1 MKIYILFL
9 LFCLFQINKVDAQTS
24 KLFWKFADKGEYEK
38 IEKKLV
44 KESDELEGNAV
55 LNYLWGLY
63 YVENNLKYNLDSSY
77 LHLQEAKLNWD
88 NADEQ
93 THAVWVKSYV
103 NIDSIGYWLNHVEQ
117 LAFEASMSSF
127 KVDDFKDFI
136 KKYPDA
142 THIPRAIELKDSLS
156 FEIAKKEH
164 SYKSYQEFIKNHP
177 EAKQRDL
184 AQEQYEILVYHSKT
198 KDADEHALNRFLLE
212 HPNNKFKSKVEKQIY
227 ELRTENKSESDY
239 LSFIRDYPNSSRVDT
254 AITHLWY
261 FSENKDSVLISYPNW
276 KNISYYQSLNL
287 AEKHTIYPVIK
298 DSKVAFINNKGK
310 VILEDAFLQAK
321 KKYNCNGVQ
330 SSYIEVEKE
339 TGHGVV
345 NRKGKVLIPFEYE
358 SISFLSE
365 GLAVVKKQGKYGI
378 YALNEEQWIPCMY
391 DQIMQIS
398 NRLFGVRIKSRWGII
413 SSDGTQKFP
422 IEAGQLIKIAE
433 NTLLIMK
440 KGRWN
445 YFSESAIFSEQI
457 NSADSV
463 FRFESYKSL
472 EDQWF
477 SLKEEGKWAV
487 YSPNG
492 EKWTDDYDL
501 IKDAPYKQ
509 GWFIQNDTLWQLLN
523 YDNKLKI
530 DSLLLPVVK
539 EQGVIS
545 RWKNKWQAFTWSGDS
560 LGNYVADTIVFNGN
574 GNGIVASS
582 GGIDHL
588 YFKGGGDLLLKSYTK
603 WHIQYVQKDSTEEI
617 FIGAKSKR
625 YKKFAL
631 LNEKGNQIMT
641 PQFTDLT
648 VTANGFVIAKYGNW
662 YYLYTTK
669 GKRHFQEGYSAIYY
683 ENGVFVLKKNGKYGL
698 YIPETNQKIAPQFDS
713 KLIKTTIKKEEV
725 TQWLG
730 SKKGK
735 KGLFSLSTIA
745 TAKFY
750 YNDMTL
756 FDSTSVFIR
765 EDNLWK
771 LLNVEKNDIVLACDS
786 YKIKTTEEGYTWIL
800 YQKNEQYGAYSIKYG
815 NVIYPEFLSIQNI
828 GSKEEPLFLAKQF
841 IKQAKLY
848 ILLYINEQGNVVYQ
862 SFLNESEFNLV
873 DCY

>member
-1 MKIYILFL
+1 M
-9 LFCLFQINKVDAQTS
+9 
-24 KLFWKFADKGEYEK
+24 
-38 IEKKLV
+38 
-44 KESDELEGNAV
+44 
-55 LNYLWGLY
+55 GLY
-63 YVENNLKYNLDSSY
+63 YVENSFKYNLDSSY
-77 LHLQEAKLNWD
+77 LHLQEAKLNWE
-88 NADEQ
+88 NANEQ
-93 THAVWVKSYV
+93 THALWVKSYV
-103 NIDSIGYWLNHVEQ
+103 HIDSISYWLNRVEKI
-117 LAFEASMSSF
+117 AFEESMSSF
-127 KVDDFKDFI
+127 KVSDFNDYI
-136 KKYPDA
+136 KKYPEA
-142 THIPRAIELKDSLS
+142 TYIPRAIELKDSLS
-156 FEIAKKEH
+156 FEIAKEEH

-212 HPNNKFKSKVEKQIY
+212 HPNNKFKSKVEGQIY
-227 ELRTENKSESDY
+227 ELRTENKSKSDY
-239 LSFIRDYPNSSRVDT
+239 LNFIRDYPNSSKIDA

-261 FSENKDSVLISYPNW
+261 SSDNKDSIFINYPTW
-276 KNISYYQSLNL
+276 KSISYYQSLTL
-287 AEKHTIYPVIK
+287 AEKHTIYPIIQ
-298 DSKVAFINNKGK
+298 DGKVSFMNNKGE
-310 VILEDAFLQAK
+310 VVLNDEFLKAK
-321 KKYNCNGVQ
+321 KIYNCNGVQ
-330 SSYIEVEKE
+330 TPYIEAEKE
-339 TGHGVV
+339 SGYGVID
-345 NRKGKVLIPFEYE
+345 RKGKVLIPFEYE
-358 SISFLSE
+358 SISFLPE

-398 NRLFGVRIKSRWGII
+398 NRLFGVRIKNRWGII
-413 SSDGTQKFP
+413 SADGVQKFP
-422 IEAGQLIKIAE
+422 VEAGQLIKIAE

-445 YFSESAIFSEQI
+445 YFSEDAIFNEQI
-457 NSADSV
+457 NTADSV
-463 FRFESYKSL
+463 FKYESYKSL

-492 EKWTDDYDL
+492 EKWTDNYDL

-509 GWFIQNDTLWQLLN
+509 GWLTQNDTLWQLLN

-545 RWKNKWQAFTWSGDS
+545 RWKGKWQAYSWSGDS
-560 LGNYVADTIVFNGN
+560 LGNYVADTIAFDGN
-574 GNGIVASS
+574 TIVASK

-588 YFKGGGDLLLKSYTK
+588 YFKNGGDLLLKSYTN
-603 WHIQYVQKDSTEEI
+603 WHIQKIQRDSTEEI

-641 PQFTDLT
+641 SQFTDLT
-648 VTANGFVIAKYGNW
+648 VTPNGFVIAKYGNW

-669 GKRHFQEGYSAIYY
+669 GKRFFQEGYSNIYY
-683 ENGVFVLKKNGKYGL
+683 EGETFVLKKNGKYGL
-698 YIPETNQKIAPQFDS
+698 YIPKTNQKIAPQFDS
-713 KLIKTTIKKEEV
+713 KLIKSTIKKDGV
-725 TQWLG
+725 PQWLG

-735 KGLFSLSTIA
+735 KGLFSFTDHS

-750 YNDMTL
+750 YEAIIL

-765 EDNLWK
+765 EDNMWK
-771 LLNVEKNDIVLACDS
+771 LLDIEKNDIALVCDN
-786 YKIKTTEEGYTWIL
+786 YKIKSSEDGFTWIL

-828 GSKEEPLFLAKQF
+828 GSREEPLFLAKQF